1 MKRSIYYAMM
11 LFVSLLVVIV
21 TAFTIQAA
29 INGHPIAWLLMPLML
44 FFGYTIMDD
53 AISIIEETTE

>member
-1 MKRSIYYAMM
+1 MKRSIYYAIM

-29 INGHPIAWLLMPLML
+29 INGHPIAFVLLPIIGIGAWLM
-44 FFGYTIMDD
+44 YDD
-53 AISIIEETTE
+53 ALSILEESI